1 MDVEEKEL
9 QLFLEVDDMEMQD
22 ITVMMNT
29 ERQKLKEKKVV
40 GRGHSSSGHKR
51 DYDVY
56 ESSDAFNRVKF
67 FVISE

>member
-1 MDVEEKEL
+1 
-9 QLFLEVDDMEMQD
+9 MEMQD